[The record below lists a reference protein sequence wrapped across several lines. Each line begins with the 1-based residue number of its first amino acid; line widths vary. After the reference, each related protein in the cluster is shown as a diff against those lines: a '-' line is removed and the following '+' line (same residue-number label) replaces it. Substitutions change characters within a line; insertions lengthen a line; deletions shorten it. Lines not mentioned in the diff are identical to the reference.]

1 MFKIMK
7 YFKKYWWQILIVI
20 IFVAIQTYVDLTLP
34 EFMSKIV
41 DTGIVKSDTNYIIK
55 VGLQML
61 GLAFIGGIATIIVS
75 FFASRI
81 AAGTS
86 RILRKK
92 VFEKVS
98 NFSSEEINKFSPAS
112 LITRTTNDI
121 QHVQMTTF
129 MILRMMVMAPI
140 MAIGGISKVIKN
152 SPSLTWIIAIA
163 VVSLFIVI
171 IILFSLAMPK
181 FKMFQKLVDRLNL
194 VTRENLTGLKVV
206 RAFNNE
212 EYQEQKFDK
221 ANTNLTKLN
230 LFVNKVM
237 ITLQPLTMLIMNLTM
252 VAVIWVGSHQVD
264 IGALQIGDMMAFIQY
279 AMQIMTSFMML
290 SMLFVMIP
298 RASISANRIMEVLNT
313 APKITDPED
322 SKKPNNKLKGQVE
335 FKNVSFAYPDADEA
349 VLYDI
354 SFVAEKGKTTAFIG
368 STGSGKSTLINL
380 IPRFYD
386 VTDGEILVNGIN
398 VKDYKQED
406 LRNLIG
412 YVPQKGVLFSGTIKS
427 NLKYGNDKLTEKEM
441 KEVSRVAQALDFIEE
456 KDKKFD
462 THISQ
467 GGKNVSGGQK
477 QRLSI
482 ARALAKNPDIFIFD
496 DSFSALDFKTD
507 KTLRTELKK
516 YTKDATVLIVAQ
528 RISTIMN
535 ADKIIVLDEGK
546 IVGIGTHKELI
557 NNCDVYKEIALSQ
570 LNEEEL

>member
-1 MFKIMK
+1 
-7 YFKKYWWQILIVI
+7 
-20 IFVAIQTYVDLTLP
+20 
-34 EFMSKIV
+34 
-41 DTGIVKSDTNYIIK
+41 
-55 VGLQML
+55 
-61 GLAFIGGIATIIVS
+61 
-75 FFASRI
+75 
-81 AAGTS
+81 
-86 RILRKK
+86 
-92 VFEKVS
+92 
-98 NFSSEEINKFSPAS
+98 
-112 LITRTTNDI
+112 
-121 QHVQMTTF
+121 
-129 MILRMMVMAPI
+129 
-140 MAIGGISKVIKN
+140 
-152 SPSLTWIIAIA
+152 
-163 VVSLFIVI
+163 
-171 IILFSLAMPK
+171 
-181 FKMFQKLVDRLNL
+181 
-194 VTRENLTGLKVV
+194 
-206 RAFNNE
+206 
-212 EYQEQKFDK
+212 
-221 ANTNLTKLN
+221 
-230 LFVNKVM
+230 
-237 ITLQPLTMLIMNLTM
+237 
-252 VAVIWVGSHQVD
+252 
-264 IGALQIGDMMAFIQY
+264 MAFIQY